1 MSFYANTVIINPI
14 HATDRLDSDCF
25 RKILYLNGVQYA
37 SINTYRLM
45 NKDTLMLVAN
55 YTNAMAL

>member
-1 MSFYANTVIINPI
+1 MSFYANTVIVNPI
-14 HATDRLDSDCF
+14 YATDRMDLGCF
-25 RKILYLNGVQYA
+25 PKLLYLKGVQYA

-45 NKDTLMLVAN
+45 NKDTLMFVAN